1 MPRSS
6 SSHWQHHMLINWR
19 HKHPG
24 CDSLLS
30 NMATTVIYIRPQAP
44 VTVHT
49 IDSSTVPGSELW
61 ANDNALPSCGCL
73 AMTWKWRS
81 TGICEDVNLSSHLE
95 HGEHV
100 MQQLDIDCTVM
111 YSSWS
116 TNMLVH
122 VCMRSVTHTTDLQH
136 GKYIAAVA
144 QLCSGAIRLC
154 RTTTSNSAAGALEKQ
169 AQLC

>member
-30 NMATTVIYIRPQAP
+30 NMATTVIYICPQAP

-116 TNMLVH
+116 TKHVSTCIHAQCDTYHRLAARQVH
-122 VCMRSVTHTTDLQH
+122 
-136 GKYIAAVA
+136 
-144 QLCSGAIRLC
+144 CSC
-154 RTTTSNSAAGALEKQ
+154 RTAVLGCHTVVPYNN
-169 AQLC
+169 